1 MRTLL
6 IKLVLVGWWVIA
18 LAQGPANPKVV
29 CAYPPAGTALPS
41 GCHAAQMTQLG
52 VNSSKIT
59 YALTG
64 KLHTLNPLIAI
75 DQTSL
80 AVLRAIHAG
89 LLEGTSES
97 PEPAIALR
105 LAQSADRTAV
115 TFVLRQGL
123 RFSDGTPLSAEDVRF
138 TFERLIYPGE
148 IATPWRDRLRC
159 PDGALPAVTV
169 AGPVEIRFSCKTPLG
184 RWQLLQIGSVPILPK
199 EKLHRYERD
208 PKGFNSAWSV
218 QTPPSQIAGLGPF
231 LLEKR
236 SEEAVQLQ
244 RNPHYWKRD
253 IQGTALPYLN
263 LLTVLTIPP
272 DLALQRFR
280 NRELHFFFP
289 RPADL
294 PILQSDA
301 ISGRLVINRDI
312 SDGQASFGGQFL
324 VVNWDAASPAL
335 RAAFRTAEVRR
346 ALSYAVPRAQ
356 LVKEALLGLGM
367 ETYSPISPAS
377 PYFVGRA
384 GQDPKILEKFRA
396 LQTPY
401 DLQKVAQL
409 LDSVGLKD
417 TNNDGVREIPQNFL
431 GQGNPP
437 GKLEFE
443 LLVPSAGLL
452 SPETL
457 TRLLLPA
464 LAQVGIKIRLMRA
477 GGDFFD
483 RLVKGQYEAALVA
496 WDGAG
501 HFTES
506 SGDSWPD
513 DLVTQRA
520 IWLCS
525 GSLHF
530 FHPSCAQ
537 QPTELERK
545 LDELLRRAELA
556 PTLQESKALQ
566 DEAQLLIVEALP
578 LIPLVQA
585 HGLFVYRS
593 EVLRNHER
601 RPTFKLDVL
610 FCERREC

>member
-6 IKLVLVGWWVIA
+6 IKLVLVGWWGIA

-41 GCHAAQMTQLG
+41 GCHAAQMAQLG
-52 VNSSKIT
+52 TTSSKIT

-64 KLHTLNPLIAI
+64 KLRTLNPIIAI
-75 DQTSL
+75 DQTST

-89 LLEGTSES
+89 LLEGTAES
-97 PEPAIALR
+97 PEPAVALR
-105 LAQSADRTAV
+105 FAQSADRV
-115 TFVLRQGL
+115 TFVLRQGV

-138 TFERLIYPGE
+138 TFEHLIYPSE

-159 PDGALPAVTV
+159 SDGALPTITV
-169 AGPVEIRFSCKTPLG
+169 VSPSEIQFLCKSPIG
-184 RWQLLQIGSVPILPK
+184 RGQLWQIGSVPILPK
-199 EKLHRYERD
+199 AKLQRYERD

-253 IQGTALPYLN
+253 IRGAALPYLN
-263 LLTVLTIPP
+263 VLTVFTLTPE
-272 DLALQRFR
+272 LVLQQFR
-280 NRELHFFFP
+280 NRQLHFFFP

-301 ISGRLVINRDI
+301 ISGRLAINSDI
-312 SDGQASFGGQFL
+312 AGGQASFGGQFL
-324 VVNWDAASPAL
+324 VVNWDAANPAL
-335 RAAFRTAEVRR
+335 RAVFRTAEFRR

-356 LVKEALLGLGM
+356 LVKEALLGLGV
-367 ETYSPISPAS
+367 ETYGPISPAS

-401 DLQKVAQL
+401 DPQKAAQL

-417 TNNDGVREIPQNFL
+417 TNNDGVREIPQNLL
-431 GQGNPP
+431 GQGNPA
-437 GKLEFE
+437 GRLEFE
-443 LLVPSAGLL
+443 FAVHRNSLL
-452 SPETL
+452 SPEAL

-477 GGDFFD
+477 GEDFLD
-483 RLVKGQYEAALVA
+483 RLVKGQYEAALVT

-501 HFTES
+501 HFIEGL
-506 SGDSWPD
+506 GDSSPD
-513 DLVTQRA
+513 DLLSQRA

-525 GSLHF
+525 GSLHL
-530 FHPSCAQ
+530 FHPSCEQ
-537 QPTELERK
+537 RPTEFERT

-556 PTLQESKALQ
+556 PTLHESRALQ
-566 DEAQLLIVEALP
+566 DEAQLLIAEVLP
-578 LIPLVQA
+578 VIPLVQA
-585 HGLFVYRS
+585 HELLAYRS
-593 EVLRNHER
+593 DVLRNHER

-610 FCERREC
+610 FCERGEC

>member
-29 CAYPPAGTALPS
+29 CAYPPAGAALPS
-41 GCHAAQMTQLG
+41 GCHSAQMAQLG
-52 VNSSKIT
+52 VTGNKIT
-59 YALTG
+59 YALAG
-64 KLHTLNPLIAI
+64 KLRTLNPLIAI
-75 DQTSL
+75 DQTST

-89 LLEGTSES
+89 LLEGTLES
-97 PEPAIALR
+97 PEPAVALR
-105 LAQSADRTAV
+105 FAQSADRV
-115 TFVLRQGL
+115 TFVLRPGV

-159 PDGALPAVTV
+159 PDGALPTITV
-169 AGPVEIRFSCKTPLG
+169 VSPGEIQFLCKTPIG
-184 RWQLLQIGSVPILPK
+184 RGQLWQIGSVPILPK
-199 EKLHRYERD
+199 AKLQRYERD
-208 PKGFNSAWSV
+208 PKGFNGAWSV

-272 DLALQRFR
+272 ELALQRFR